1 MSAERVAN
9 ALGGKQLML
18 LLDNCEH
25 VIDAAARMAGALLH
39 TNAAIRVLATSREPL
54 RVEGEHLYRVPPLAV
69 PAEGADDVDELLRH
83 GAVQLF
89 VTRARAADPHFL
101 PDARTA
107 AVAAAICRRLDGIP
121 LAIELA
127 AARGAAL
134 GIEDLA
140 LRLDDRFHLL
150 TGGRRTALPRHQTLQ
165 ATLDWSYELLSEP
178 ERVVLHRLAIFAGG
192 FSLEAAGVV
201 VASAEIV
208 SSTVSRVSSPSRS
221 SARMSVTRQTAIGC
235 SKRHVPMP
243 LRNWQKAVSSRWSA
257 DATPNTTGTSSS
269 KRLQNGRHNPLPN
282 GQRLINR
289 GSTTFARRWTG
300 RFRQEATARPVWP

>member
-1 MSAERVAN
+1 
-9 ALGGKQLML
+9 
-18 LLDNCEH
+18 
-25 VIDAAARMAGALLH
+25 MAQALLH

-69 PAEGADDVDELLRH
+69 PAEGADDMDELLRH

-89 VTRARAADPHFL
+89 VTRARAADPHFS
-101 PDARTA
+101 PDGGTA

-140 LRLDDRFHLL
+140 SRLDDRFRLL

-192 FSLEAAGVV
+192 FGSRRRVSSPRAPKSPRRL
-201 VASAEIV
+201 

-221 SARMSVTRQTAIGC
+221 SLRMSVTRQTTIGC
-235 SKRHVPMP
+235 LKRRVPMP
-243 LRNWQKAVSSRWSA
+243 LRNWPKAASSRRSA

-269 KRLQNGRHNPLPN
+269 ERRQNGRHNPLPN
-282 GQRLINR
+282 GQGLINR
-289 GSTTFARRWTG
+289 GLTTFARRWTG
-300 RFRQEATARPVWP
+300 RFRQEATARLVWP